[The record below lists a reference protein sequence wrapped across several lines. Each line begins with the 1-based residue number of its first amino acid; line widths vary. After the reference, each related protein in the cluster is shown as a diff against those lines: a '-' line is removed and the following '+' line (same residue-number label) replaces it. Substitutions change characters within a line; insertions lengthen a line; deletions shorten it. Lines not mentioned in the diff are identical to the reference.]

1 MFALLKLFPDCRQN
15 AWEQFDLA
23 MQRLAAEVKDATC
36 DMLDI
41 DIREDPTTKCDVI
54 RQMLRPHR
62 CGGLGGLA
70 HTESISHSAYLSA
83 AALTEKAL
91 QKGNPTFLPFSGPS
105 GGLLQDTY
113 AALQAAH
120 SDLPALSLEAVAN
133 DIPGLQTQVR
143 RAQDETMLQ
152 TLKAIFQEQ

>member
-1 MFALLKLFPDCRQN
+1 MPHLTASILTKAR
-15 AWEQFDLA
+15 
-23 MQRLAAEVKDATC
+23 MQRRLCKQE
-36 DMLDI
+36 
-41 DIREDPTTKCDVI
+41 VI
-54 RQMLRPHR
+54 RQKLLPQK
-62 CGGLGGLA
+62 CAGYAVLVQK
-70 HTESISHSAYLSA
+70 ESRTHSAYLSA